1 MQDFVALTDCFD
13 FYLCKAW
20 PVDVAFKAIEEDS
33 GSHFDPNVVSAFLS
47 ARREVES
54 LIEHWNEIDV
64 KRASEIAH

>member
-1 MQDFVALTDCFD
+1 LRLLIVLTF
-13 FYLCKAW
+13 LCKAW